1 MVCGDY
7 DKCQCY
13 KGCSQ
18 DYICWIDENGKFW
31 TSTKI
36 DFCDN
41 GMEKYEG
48 ETNAECLS
56 RYRKK
61 KINKLFKLLDT

>member
-18 DYICWIDENGKFW
+18 DYICWRDENGNVC
-31 TSTKI
+31 TSTKL
-36 DFCDN
+36 DN
-41 GMEKYEG
+41 ISYMERYEG
-48 ETNAECLS
+48 ETSAECLS

-61 KINKLFKLLDT
+61 KIAKILELFNT